1 VKNSAGYNYQYQLD
15 SRGGGGDMI
24 RQYGAIC
31 SWCQNGKIG
40 YTYYSI
46 CCYSGILSF
55 NYEMREI
62 HENGKR
68 LWSLG

>member
-1 VKNSAGYNYQYQLD
+1 
-15 SRGGGGDMI
+15 MI